1 MLARAGKHV
10 ADQCS
15 LTSLLVALAEL
26 VQTAKSAV
34 PVLSVAPLLQL
45 GAMAAEVTVQQ
56 RQTALPETLA
66 GRVAAAAAAA
76 AAAAMEAARH
86 RPLAPPLMRSYHPP
100 SSGS

>member
-66 GRVAAAAAAA
+66 GHVAAAAA
-76 AAAAMEAARH
+76 AAAAMEAAWH
-86 RPLAPPLMRSYHPP
+86 RLLAPPLMRSYHPP